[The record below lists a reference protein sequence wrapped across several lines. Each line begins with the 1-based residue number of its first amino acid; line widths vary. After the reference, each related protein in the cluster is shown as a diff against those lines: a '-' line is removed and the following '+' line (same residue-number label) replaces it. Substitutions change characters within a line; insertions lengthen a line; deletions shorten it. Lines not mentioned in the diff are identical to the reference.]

1 MLRGVTADSGATTDD
16 QLHVAVQDAVAAFSG
31 ARSAFDELER
41 SHLPGD
47 YAVLAE
53 RLRTL
58 GDALSEVHRLAI
70 ARRQGP
76 GPEPRS
82 QE

>member
-1 MLRGVTADSGATTDD
+1 
-16 QLHVAVQDAVAAFSG
+16 VAVKDAVTAFSG

-41 SHLPGD
+41 SHLPRD

-58 GDALSEVHRLAI
+58 GDALSEVHRLAV
-70 ARRQGP
+70 ARRGGS
-76 GPEPRS
+76 GPESRS

>member
-1 MLRGVTADSGATTDD
+1 MLRAVAPDSGGTADDR
-16 QLHVAVQDAVAAFSG
+16 LHAAVQDAVSAFSG

-58 GDALSEVHRLAI
+58 GDALSEVRRLAI
-70 ARRQGP
+70 ARRQGS
-76 GPEPRS
+76 GPESRS

>member
-1 MLRGVTADSGATTDD
+1 MPRGAAPDSGGRTDD

-41 SHLPGD
+41 AHLPGD

-58 GDALSEVHRLAI
+58 GDALSEVHQLAI
-70 ARRQGP
+70 ARRRGLR
-76 GPEPRS
+76 PESRS

>member
-1 MLRGVTADSGATTDD
+1 MLRGVAPSSGETAEDP
-16 QLHVAVQDAVAAFSG
+16 LHAAVQEAEGAFTD

-41 SHLPGD
+41 SHLPRD

-70 ARRQGP
+70 ARRHGSRW
-76 GPEPRS
+76 EPPS
-82 QE
+82 P